1 MSKKSSRGLWNS
13 ITALILVIAAVAI
26 TLVVVIYAFSV
37 MSSTNLHQVYVIGQG
52 SLKESNGEIVANL
65 TIISHANYIIVN
77 ASLNNQVN
85 AIFISSTTLRPG
97 NNTITFY
104 FPSISLI
111 PDHEYTIYIYLNNGE
126 VILGS
131 VVYQ

>member
-1 MSKKSSRGLWNS
+1 MSKKSTRGIWNS
-13 ITALILVIAAVAI
+13 ITALILVIAAVTI

-52 SLKESNGEIVANL
+52 SLKETNGEIVVNL
-65 TIISHANYIIVN
+65 TIVSHANYIIVN

-85 AIFISSTTLRPG
+85 AISISSTTLRPG